1 MRPLHT
7 TLPKTS
13 AYVTSYDEQTKLIY
27 FLIEDDDLLQ
37 KYNATWDKV
46 HADIKKEFDRE
57 LVYNKKFSKTKIKS
71 HGNEVTDF

>member
-1 MRPLHT
+1 MRPLHA

-13 AYVTSYDEQTKLIY
+13 AYVTSYDEKTKLIY

-57 LVYNKKFSKTKIKS
+57 PVYNKKFSKTKIKS